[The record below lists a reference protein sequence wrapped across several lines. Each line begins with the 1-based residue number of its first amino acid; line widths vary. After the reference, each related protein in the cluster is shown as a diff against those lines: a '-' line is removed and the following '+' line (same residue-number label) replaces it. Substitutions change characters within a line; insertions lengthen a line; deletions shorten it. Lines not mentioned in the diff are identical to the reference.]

1 VRMPWSR
8 NGHVVEES
16 GSEPTGRED
25 QIVALRTAVGQ
36 LEDSLDLYQEQI
48 AELELA
54 SEDVWWRRVGG
65 VGGTHDFSRQYL
77 SRIVRESR
85 LYFLKNPLINRAVSV
100 QAYYVFGQGVSITG
114 RVPVV
119 NDVIQDFLDDP
130 ANRTELTSHQARV
143 GKEVQLEIEGN
154 LFFVLFTNQ
163 TSGQVRI
170 RTLPFDEVTDIL
182 TDPEDRKTV
191 WYYKR
196 EWRRREVSLA
206 TGKESFTDEV
216 TYYPDWQYR
225 PETRQATIGGKTIQW
240 DTPVYHVKVGGMPDM
255 LFGVPEVY
263 AALDWATAYKS
274 WLEDWATIAKALSR
288 FAWKATPK
296 GGKRGVQATKA
307 KLGTTVSEGANESI
321 EKNPPPSTGSVA
333 ILPEGMDLSPIPK
346 TDAVIHAKDGREL
359 RLMVAAAV
367 GLPDHFFGDSS
378 VGNYATS
385 RTLDR
390 PTELKFLDRQTLWSS
405 ILVDVLSYVVDQSA
419 MYGALSKIGARIGS
433 DGHALLDID
442 PNTGE
447 PMARDVDVAYPPI
460 LEHDILTTVNS
471 IVNAITLGGKAPAG
485 TIEPKLAVRL
495 LLEALGV
502 NNIDEILSTQFSEE
516 PGSDGDG
523 DGGAAD
529 DTGADGGT
537 LPDVELP
544 VDVTGPLAQ

>member
-1 VRMPWSR
+1 MRMPWSR
-8 NGHVVEES
+8 NGHVVAEADS
-16 GSEPTGRED
+16 GSPTARED
-25 QIVALRTAVGQ
+25 QLVMLRATVGQ

-54 SEDVWWRRVGG
+54 SEDVWWRRIGG

-77 SRIVRESR
+77 GRIVKEAR
-85 LYFLKNPLINRAVSV
+85 LYFLKNPLINRAVSI

-114 RVPVV
+114 RVPEV
-119 NDVIQDFLDDP
+119 NDVIQAFLDDP

-143 GKEVQLEIEGN
+143 GKETQLEIEGN

-163 TSGQVRI
+163 TNGQVRI

-196 EWRRREVSLA
+196 EWRRREVNLT
-206 TGKESFTDEV
+206 TGRETTTDEI
-216 TYYPDWQYR
+216 TYYPDWQYQ
-225 PETRQATIGGKTIQW
+225 PETKQENIGGKAVQW

-288 FAWKATPK
+288 FAWKTTVK

-307 KLGTTVSEGANESI
+307 KLGTTVSEGASETI
-321 EKNPPPSTGSVA
+321 ERNPPPSTGSVA
-333 ILPEGMDLSPIPK
+333 ILAEGQDLTPIPK
-346 TDAVIHAKDGREL
+346 SDAVIRAKDGREL

-390 PTELKFLDRQTLWSS
+390 PTELKFLDRQTLWGS
-405 ILVDVLSYVVDQSA
+405 ILADVLGYVVDQSA
-419 MYGALSKIGARIGS
+419 AYGALSRTGVQTRP

-447 PMARDVDVAYPPI
+447 PMARDVDIAYPPI

-502 NNIDEILSTQFSEE
+502 NNIDEILSSQFPEE
-516 PGSDGDG
+516 PTSSDDDG
-523 DGGAAD
+523 AAAD
-529 DTGADGGT
+529 DTGSDGDT
-537 LPDVELP
+537 LPSIELP
-544 VDVTGPLAQ
+544 ADVTGPLA